1 MNGYKN
7 APDIAPQIGD
17 VVQCGLP
24 GDTAIVASIR
34 DATSDQ
40 ERPRIVNCSFD
51 GALHLNMPAEAMLV
65 RTVDGREPPN
75 AS

>member
-17 VVQCGLP
+17 VVLCGLP
-24 GDTAIVASIR
+24 GETATVASVR
-34 DATSDQ
+34 DASEDP
-40 ERPRIVNCSFD
+40 ERPWVVNCAFD
-51 GALHLNMPAEAMLV
+51 GALHLNMPAEAVLV

-75 AS
+75 V